1 MAHFTQKER
10 YFMQIFNNFQAPTPI
25 QQAPK
30 WEEQFELGKNVVQFF
45 ASDSKKSSKY
55 CESNESRLT

>member
-1 MAHFTQKER
+1 MAHFTPKER

-25 QQAPK
+25 QLAPK
-30 WEEQFELGKNVVQFF
+30 FELGKNVVQFF

-55 CESNESRLT
+55 CESNESRLTKFL